1 MNMHINDKYTG
12 CVECYTGCK
21 TIPNERYP
29 KSVLSMLLT
38 ITLKVYLTS
47 FWCMR
52 DTVVLK

>member
-1 MNMHINDKYTG
+1 MHINDKYTG